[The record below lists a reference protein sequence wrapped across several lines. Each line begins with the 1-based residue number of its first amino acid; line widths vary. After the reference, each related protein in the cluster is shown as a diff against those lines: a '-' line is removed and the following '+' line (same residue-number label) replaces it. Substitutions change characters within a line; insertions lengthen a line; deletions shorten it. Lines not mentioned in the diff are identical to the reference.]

1 MARTRGKVRRPR
13 HVRERRAGFDQ
24 RHARV
29 LEGAA
34 GAGASV
40 LLLGLEELGEECWA
54 MLRAAGVRLARV
66 ASVAAAVRALTDQQ
80 AEVVIADARQG
91 PALAAEVRARHEL
104 ASAHVV
110 VCAALDS
117 PHELHAALDAGADDV
132 MRIPFEPEVLAARV
146 AAGLRAAR
154 LRANEALLRSL
165 VANIPGAVYRCAC
178 DEHWTMQWLSDAIE
192 EISGYPASDFIDSKA
207 RTFTSVIHPD
217 DREQVERTVMDG
229 VEARRPFTL
238 EYRIVRRDGDI
249 RWVLERGQLQ
259 QAGDGRRRLDGAIF
273 DITARRA
280 AELALREREIVE
292 AQLAEVRA
300 SRARIIEAADRAR
313 REIEANLHDGAQQR
327 LVSVALRLQ
336 VWLAGQR
343 ELADD
348 AHAELGAVLDELRAG
363 LAELRDLA
371 HGLHPTV
378 LTDRGLNYAL
388 SSLANRAAVP
398 VELHAE
404 LPPERL
410 PANLETAAYFTVC
423 EALTNV
429 AKHAHAGRAWVY
441 VELRDGHLELEVRDD
456 GVGGAGF
463 HSGSSL
469 QGLRDRVA
477 AVNGTLDIDSA
488 PGDGT
493 IVRARFR
500 IDTSG
505 TSAGQHDAPGI
516 SPQVGAPPQR

>member
-24 RHARV
+24 RPARV

-54 MLRAAGVRLARV
+54 VLRAAGVRLARV
-66 ASVAAAVRALTDQQ
+66 AGVAAAVRALTDDA

-91 PALAAEVRARHEL
+91 AALSAAVRARHEL
-104 ASAHVV
+104 ASAHIVI
-110 VCAALDS
+110 CAALDS
-117 PHELHAALDAGADDV
+117 PHELREALAAGADDV

-146 AAGLRAAR
+146 IAGLRAAR
-154 LRANEALLRSL
+154 LRANEALLRAL
-165 VANIPGAVYRCAC
+165 VSNLPGAVYRCAC
-178 DEHWTMQWLSDAIE
+178 DEHWTMQWLSDEIE
-192 EISGYPASDFIDSKA
+192 EISGYPADDFIDSA
-207 RTFTSVIHPD
+207 VRTFTSVIHPD

-238 EYRIVRRDGDI
+238 EYRIRRRDGTV

-259 QAGDGRRRLDGAIF
+259 EAGDGRRWLDGAIF

-280 AELALREREIVE
+280 AEQALREREIVE

-313 REIEANLHDGAQQR
+313 REIEGNLHDGAQQR

-336 VWLAGQR
+336 VWLAGHP
-343 ELADD
+343 ELAADTR
-348 AHAELGAVLDELRAG
+348 AELGGVLDELRAA

-371 HGLHPTV
+371 HGLHPAV
-378 LTDRGLNYAL
+378 LSDRGLEAAL

-398 VELHAE
+398 VELRAA
-404 LPPERL
+404 LPSERL
-410 PANLETAAYFTVC
+410 PPNLEAAAYFTVC

-429 AKHAHAGRAWVY
+429 AKHARASRAWVK
-441 VELRDGHLELEVRDD
+441 VERRDGHLDVEVGDD
-456 GVGGAGF
+456 GVGGADFG
-463 HSGSSL
+463 SGTSL
-469 QGLRDRVA
+469 QALRDRVA
-477 AVNGTLDIDSA
+477 AVDGTLEIDSRR
-488 PGDGT
+488 GTGT
-493 IVRARFR
+493 IMRARLP
-500 IDTSG
+500 IG
-505 TSAGQHDAPGI
+505 PSASSADD
-516 SPQVGAPPQR
+516 